1 MIKFV
6 LRGKHVHKPGQWLL
20 FPHTDLV
27 LASELQPF
35 GARGGML
42 YREKRHNSLKKSG
55 TRDDFTHLARNWGA
69 MQLVM

>member
-35 GARGGML
+35 GARGGRL
-42 YREKRHNSLKKSG
+42 CGKKRHDSFKKSG
-55 TRDDFTHLARNWGA
+55 PRDDLTHLARNWGA
-69 MQLVM
+69 MQLVI